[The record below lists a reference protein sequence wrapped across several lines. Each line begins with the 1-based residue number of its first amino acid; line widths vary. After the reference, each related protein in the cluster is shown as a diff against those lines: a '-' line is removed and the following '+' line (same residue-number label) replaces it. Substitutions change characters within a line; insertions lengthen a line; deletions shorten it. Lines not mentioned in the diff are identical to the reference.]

1 MDDVFRLRQGRIP
14 LVISFPHT
22 GESLPPGLADRF
34 TDDARML
41 DDTDW
46 LLPQLNDF
54 AEDIGASTIEPRYSR
69 YVIDLNRPPD
79 NRSLYPGQRGT
90 ALVPVEDF
98 FGRAIYKPNQ
108 APDASECAARL
119 ETYWQPYH
127 SALAVELQRLKALHG
142 HALLWDAHSIR
153 NVVPTLFDGVLPD
166 LNIGSADGAS
176 ASDAVTTAMAEVASV
191 TAFRKVVNGRFK
203 GGYITRAYGA
213 PLQQIHAVQL
223 EMSKSLYLAP
233 SFPVVF
239 DANKKSIVANLL
251 RQMVVAAMNAV
262 PAPQAR

>member
-1 MDDVFRLRQGRIP
+1 L
-14 LVISFPHT
+14 ISFPHT

-34 TDDARML
+34 TDEARTL

-46 LLPQLNDF
+46 LLPQLYDF
-54 AEDIGASTIEPRYSR
+54 AEKIGASILVPRYSR

-79 NRSLYPGQRGT
+79 DGSLYPGQRGT
-90 ALVPVEDF
+90 ALVPLEDF

-108 APDASECAARL
+108 APAAAECAARL
-119 ETYWQPYH
+119 ETYWRPYH
-127 SALAVELQRLKALHG
+127 TALAAELQRLKALHG
-142 HALLWDAHSIR
+142 HVLLWDAHSIR

-176 ASDAVTTAMAEVASV
+176 ASDAITTAMAAAAGATSLR
-191 TAFRKVVNGRFK
+191 TVVNGRFK

-233 SFPVVF
+233 TFPVVL
-239 DANKKSIVANLL
+239 DADKKPVIAKLL
-251 RQMVVAAMNAV
+251 RQMVVAAVNAV
-262 PAPQAR
+262 PAPQAG